1 MGSAS
6 SINAPSKAP
15 PVTGEESEKLKSE
28 VRNMVKVKFSSYYPE
43 VIISYATGERKRTDG
58 KGAGP
63 GLVCAAEFIRALRA
77 EGIDSFSG
85 LHIPPGEDWET
96 FMLRLSGRK
105 SKAKVI
111 LALLTKAFYTSP
123 ACLDE
128 MNEACKKNVRI
139 LPIRLEQVPEEEAQ
153 WENLYTGDDAK
164 DDELEL
170 KIKKAQKELERNS
183 IPAPGQT
190 FFTVP
195 DTAWKDILKALR
207 DIAGADVVK
216 KWEANKASRADESV
230 KGAPKATNMAP
241 KATYTTQGK
250 GTFTGTN
257 GNKFEYIGEL
267 KDGKPNGKGKAIWP
281 NGDAYEGEWKDG
293 KMHGRGKIAPGIMAT
308 CTKVNGGT
316 ARDTVMERK
325 PGSMVMRTKVN
336 GRTARCTAVER
347 LPGIMAT
354 CTKVNGGTTNETR
367 CTAVERKPGAM
378 VMRTKVNGRTA
389 RCTAVE
395 RLPGIMATCT
405 KVNGGTTRDTVM
417 ERKMPGS
424 MVMRTKVNGR
434 TARCTAVERFY
445 LV

>member
-1 MGSAS
+1 
-6 SINAPSKAP
+6 
-15 PVTGEESEKLKSE
+15 
-28 VRNMVKVKFSSYYPE
+28 MVKVKFSSYYQE

-128 MNEACKKNVRI
+128 MNEACKKVRI

-293 KMHGRGKIAPGIMAT
+293 KMHGRGKIT
-308 CTKVNGGT
+308 WYNGNVYEGEW
-316 ARDTVMERK
+316 RDGKRHGHGKKTWL
-325 PGSMVMRTKVN
+325 N
-336 GRTARCTAVER
+336 GDAYEGEWKDGKMHGRGKITWYNGNV
-347 LPGIMAT
+347 
-354 CTKVNGGTTNETR
+354 CTKVNGGTTRDT
-367 CTAVERKPGAM
+367 VMERKPGAM

-417 ERKMPGS
+417 ER
-424 MVMRTKVNGR
+424 NL
-434 TARCTAVERFY
+434 AQW
-445 LV
+445 